1 MNVLK
6 NLKQRLNSS
15 LFKIKMKGLLLYVMY
30 NIALLSFSYLFGR
43 FYQMLLFV
51 LFYNTFQNCF
61 KYRFHADTIQH
72 DPIKAVRLCKIITIF
87 VEMIYLMLCKD
98 LDISVYSNLFIIF
111 SITLLNAILEFSLE
125 IFLIKEEDLRNES
138 KLLLL
143 CKKAKLSKNATDR
156 MVMKYINNM
165 TCQEI
170 ADLEC
175 VDLQTIKIS
184 INRSRKKIFKD

>member
-1 MNVLK
+1 MKASNKLI
-6 NLKQRLNSS
+6 
-15 LFKIKMKGLLLYVMY
+15 LFKIKGLLSYILY
-30 NIALLSFSYLFGR
+30 NAILLTFSYFVGR

-51 LFYNTFQNCF
+51 LFYNTIQNSF

-87 VEMIYLMLCKD
+87 VELIYLILCNR
-98 LDISVYSNLFIIF
+98 LDISIYSNLLIIFIIA
-111 SITLLNAILEFSLE
+111 LLNAILEFSLE
-125 IFLIKEEDLRNES
+125 IFLIKEDDLRNES

-156 MVMKYINNM
+156 MVMKYIKNM
-165 TCQEI
+165 TYQEI

-175 VDLQTIKIS
+175 VDVDSIKRSIS
-184 INRSRKKIFKD
+184 RSKAKIFKG